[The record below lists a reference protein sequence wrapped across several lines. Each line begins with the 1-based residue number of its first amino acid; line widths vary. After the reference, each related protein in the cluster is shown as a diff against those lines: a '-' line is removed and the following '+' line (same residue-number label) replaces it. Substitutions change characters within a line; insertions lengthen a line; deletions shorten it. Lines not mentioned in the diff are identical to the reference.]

1 MNVREEALT
10 NTPPGDADLPRRRLG
25 RFEARL
31 ANLVLLNGETIAY
44 LVIFVLAVLSRF
56 WDLGARVMSH
66 DESLHTRY
74 SWNLYQGRGF
84 EHTPLMHGPLLFHM
98 VALSYVMFGDSDFTA
113 RIYPAV
119 VGVIVVMMPYF
130 MRRWLGKL
138 GSLAASVFFLISPL
152 ILYYSRYIRH
162 DLPAILAALVMA
174 VCIWRYI
181 EDRKFRYLVILGIAQ
196 IVLYASKEVA
206 FIYIAIFGSFLV
218 AFLIVRLLRAEW
230 TKPRWRRIFAIA
242 LAVAAVA
249 VAGAAV
255 AQVLQGNATG
265 GIGVEAGTA
274 APADPNAPV
283 TEGAATSGPGIVM
296 LVLAAVAAIAV
307 AAVVVAAIA
316 GQGDALR
323 AFPELDIAMVMG
335 TLILPS
341 LSPFLI
347 HFAGF
352 NPMDTT
358 QAGVARSAAFT
369 IPLVL
374 VSVVLGLWYFMERP
388 QPRRI
393 TLDEP
398 PTPEELAALGNAQ
411 YDAETTT
418 VLIQPDWFD
427 KVSALLGSRWWAI
440 GGPYWLVFVFFFTT
454 MFTNGAG
461 IGTGIVGSLGY
472 WLEQQGVKRGNQ
484 PWYYYLMVLVPLY
497 EFLPLILSLVAGA
510 IGLRRWA
517 FPERRD
523 DTPIA
528 DENIP
533 VSTDGHPSAPAVPPG
548 GVTAFPVLA
557 FLGYW
562 IIVNFAAYTM
572 AGEKMPWLTTHLTT
586 PMILLAGWVT
596 GQLLERIDWRRLW
609 RTKGWVLLAL
619 IPVLVIALL
628 RALAPLCN
636 LWAANPICNTIVPQS
651 YLGLNLSGRTLEELA
666 QTGEWIAAAI
676 VAVGTLAA
684 ILTITRSTRRG
695 EFTRL
700 LALFGIG
707 WLTFLTARASWRA
720 AYINYD
726 YPTEFLVYA
735 HASDA
740 VGWVMDQIEELS
752 LKTTDGLDLRVAYDD
767 LVSWPMSWYLRD
779 YTNQAYYGAEPSRGA
794 IGDAPVIIAGAGH
807 WEDIEAITGDRYYQ
821 FEYIRMWWP
830 MQDYFGYEDPA
841 DMFAMFG
848 DVLSDPQ
855 LQRGLW
861 EIFYNR
867 EYDAYADAVAKYR
880 NGNRPTF
887 ELSQW
892 PVPDRMR
899 VYIRK
904 DAFAEVWDYGVTAS
918 AIAEA
923 TDPYAE
929 GFRTLAPTLEFGE
942 GVLSSPHGIDLG
954 PDGLLYVADTGN
966 HRIIVFDQDGAFVRA
981 FGAQGLAPAE
991 GVFNEPWDVAVAPD
1005 GTVYVADTWN
1015 HRIASFTAEGEPIAT
1030 WGAQGEGD
1038 EQDVTTFWGPRGITV
1053 DSEGYVYLADTGNK
1067 RILVF
1072 DAEGTFVRQIGTGG
1086 LQPGELDEPVGL
1098 AIGPDGLLYVADTW
1112 NQRVQVFS
1120 PEGLLQTQWTVDA
1133 WFAQTNERPYIDVDS
1148 GGRVYLTDP
1157 NGSRIIVFSHDS
1169 EYLYSFGQAPE
1180 IGLAGGIA
1188 VGDDGQLFVS
1198 DTEAGALLSFMPGEV
1213 GAPVP

>member
-1 MNVREEALT
+1 MSVREEAPLSSPAGEAPT
-10 NTPPGDADLPRRRLG
+10 PRRRLSA
-25 RFEARL
+25 FEARL

-44 LVIFVLAVLSRF
+44 LVIFLLAVVTRL

-98 VALSYVMFGDSDFTA
+98 VALSYLLFGDSDYTA

-119 VGVIVVMMPYF
+119 VGVIVVIMPYF

-181 EDRKFRYLVILGIAQ
+181 EDRRFRFLVILGIAQ

-206 FIYIAIFGSFLV
+206 FIYIAIFGSFLT
-218 AFLIVRLLRAEW
+218 AFLVVRLLRAEW
-230 TKPRWRRIFAIA
+230 SKPHWRRVFAIA

-249 VAGAAV
+249 IAGAVVGHA
-255 AQVLQGNATG
+255 LQGGSGALTP
-265 GIGVEAGTA
+265 EAGTV
-274 APADPNAPV
+274 APANPDAPV
-283 TEGAATSGPGIVM
+283 SEGATAAGPDIVT
-296 LVLAAVAAIAV
+296 LALAAVAALALV
-307 AAVVVAAIA
+307 AVVVAAIA
-316 GQGDALR
+316 GLGDALR
-323 AFPELDIAMVMG
+323 AFPELDVAMVMG
-335 TLILPS
+335 TLILPT

-352 NPMDTT
+352 NPMDTS
-358 QAGVARSAAFT
+358 QAGIARTTAFT
-369 IPLVL
+369 APVFLASVL
-374 VSVVLGLWYFMERP
+374 LGLWYFMERP
-388 QPRRI
+388 RPHR
-393 TLDEP
+393 LALEEVP
-398 PTPEELAALGNAQ
+398 SPEERARLADAG
-411 YDAETTT
+411 YDEATNS
-418 VLIQPDWFD
+418 VIVQPDWFD
-427 KVSALLGSRWWAI
+427 QIGALLGSRWWAI
-440 GGPYWLVFVFFFTT
+440 GGPYWLIFIFLFTT

-472 WLEQQGVKRGNQ
+472 WLEQQAVKRGNQ
-484 PWYYYLMVLVPLY
+484 PWYYYIMVLVPLY

-517 FPERRD
+517 SRLRRKD
-523 DTPIA
+523 DSGDAPPA
-528 DENIP
+528 RAEDELP
-533 VSTDGHPSAPAVPPG
+533 AAPVPPG
-548 GVTAFPVLA
+548 GVTAFPVLL
-557 FLGYW
+557 FIGYW
-562 IIVNFAAYTM
+562 AMVNFAAYTM

-596 GQLLERIDWRRLW
+596 GLLLERIDWRHLW
-609 RTKGWVLLAL
+609 RTNAWVLLAL
-619 IPVLVIALL
+619 IPVLVVALL

-636 LWAANPICNTIVPQS
+636 LWAANPLCNTIVPSS
-651 YLGLNLSGRTLEELA
+651 YLGVSFSGRTIEDLSR
-666 QTGEWIAAAI
+666 TGEWIAAAV
-676 VAVGTLAA
+676 VAVGALAA
-684 ILTITRSTRRG
+684 ILSITRNVQRG

-700 LALFGIG
+700 LALFGVG
-707 WLTFLTARASWRA
+707 WLVFLTARASWRA
-720 AYINYD
+720 AYITYD

-740 VGWVMDQIEELS
+740 VGEVMDEIEELS

-779 YTNQAYYGAEPSRGA
+779 YPNQAYYGSEPSRGA
-794 IGDAPVIIAGAGH
+794 IGDAPVIIAGPSH
-807 WEDIEAITGDRYYQ
+807 WEDVEAITGNRYYQ

-830 MQDYFGYEDPA
+830 MQDYFGYENPS
-841 DMFAMFG
+841 DMAAMFR

-861 EIFYNR
+861 DIFYNR
-867 EYDAYADAVAKYR
+867 DYDAYADAVAKYR
-880 NGNRPTF
+880 NGARPTF

-904 DAFAEVWDYGVTAS
+904 DAFAQVWDYGVTAS

-923 TDPYAE
+923 VDPYAE
-929 GFRTLAPTLEFGE
+929 AFRNLAPTLEFGE
-942 GVLSSPHGIDLG
+942 GVLNTPHGMDIG
-954 PDGLLYVADTGN
+954 PDGLLYIADTGN
-966 HRIIVFDQDGAFVRA
+966 HRIIVFDQAGAFVRS

-1015 HRIASFTAEGEPIAT
+1015 HRIVSFTAEGEPIAA
-1030 WGAQGEGD
+1030 WGAPSET
-1038 EQDVTTFWGPRGITV
+1038 EAQDVTTFWGPRGITV
-1053 DSEGYVYLADTGNK
+1053 DGEGHVYLADTGNK

-1072 DAEGTFVRQIGTGG
+1072 DAQGTFLRQIGTGG

-1098 AIGPDGLLYVADTW
+1098 AIGPDGMLYVADTW

-1120 PEGLLQTQWTVDA
+1120 PEGLLQRQWTVDA

-1148 GGRVYLTDP
+1148 EGRVYVTDP
-1157 NGSRIIVFSHDS
+1157 DGARVIVFNADG

-1188 VGDDGQLFVS
+1188 VGDGGELFVS
-1198 DTEAGALLSFMPGEV
+1198 DTETGVVLRFTPGTAE
-1213 GAPVP
+1213 